1 MSQWIITPDKY
12 LTADEVKQLRKTC
25 QELILI
31 AKSKGN
37 QAPVRDATIIE
48 LALGTGLRVSE
59 LSNLKTEY
67 LYIKKG
73 QNSLLVKKGKGN
85 KDRVVVF
92 NAKLK
97 NQIQEYLDY
106 RTSNSPYLFPSERG
120 DQMTTSAI
128 QKVFKKLAKKAG
140 LPSRYSIHALRHTHG
155 TELYKAS
162 GYNLRLVQQQLGHS
176 SPTITSVY
184 AAVLNKKI
192 LKKQSKIWSL
202 RSRSDPTLLT

>member
-1 MSQWIITPDKY
+1 MPQWTITPDKY
-12 LTADEVKQLRKTC
+12 LTTKEVKQLRKTC
-25 QELILI
+25 QELALI

-59 LSNLKTEY
+59 LTNLRIEH
-67 LYIKKG
+67 LFLKKG
-73 QNSLLVKKGKGN
+73 QNSLLVKNGKGG

-97 NQIQEYLDY
+97 NQIREFLDY
-106 RTSNSPYLFPSERG
+106 RTSNSLYLFPSERG
-120 DQMTTSAI
+120 ECMSTSAI

-140 LPSRYSIHALRHTHG
+140 LPPRYSIHSLRHTHA
-155 TELYKAS
+155 TAVFKAS

-184 AAVLNKKI
+184 AAVLNKDLEKAVEK
-192 LKKQSKIWSL
+192 LEFEEW
-202 RSRSDPTLLT
+202 D